1 MLADERNSIA
11 FIDYHGK
18 SVFIPVNHLELATP
32 VEELEPYYY
41 VAKNDGVHPTF
52 LVRNRNEEHRVA
64 AICECWNEEDAQRI
78 CDMYNAEYRK
88 EQK

>member
-1 MLADERNSIA
+1 MKAQNGDI
-11 FIDYHGK
+11 Y
-18 SVFIPVNHLELATP
+18 SVPFYYLKLVTP

-88 EQK
+88 GMER